1 MRKRKER
8 KKINGKLYNLRDPDK
23 LAVGVEEYVP
33 PMWRNNRN
41 RTRPPNSTCHIHTIP
56 GTGTETQM
64 CIFSF
69 SVTQDSTH
77 TGIVSVFI
85 LTSFPSMVF
94 GRL

>member
-41 RTRPPNSTCHIHTIP
+41 PNFLVLRTL
-56 GTGTETQM
+56 Q
-64 CIFSF
+64 
-69 SVTQDSTH
+69 
-77 TGIVSVFI
+77 
-85 LTSFPSMVF
+85 
-94 GRL
+94 

>member
-41 RTRPPNSTCHIHTIP
+41 PKREQTRECCSRSIP
-56 GTGTETQM
+56 
-64 CIFSF
+64 
-69 SVTQDSTH
+69 VTP
-77 TGIVSVFI
+77 I
-85 LTSFPSMVF
+85 LD
-94 GRL
+94 LKLQK